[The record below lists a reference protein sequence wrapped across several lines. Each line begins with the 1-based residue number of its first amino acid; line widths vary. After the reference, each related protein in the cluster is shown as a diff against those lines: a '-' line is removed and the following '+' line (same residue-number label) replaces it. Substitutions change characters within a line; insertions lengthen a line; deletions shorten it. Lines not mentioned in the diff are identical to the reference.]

1 MRWRQPTAAQ
11 PNSPPSTAP
20 LRIDKISV
28 GVAPTPLKGG
38 AKRLESGAKRL
49 ASLEISTM
57 EAIRYIV
64 DTLLW
69 LLTLAFVLRLLFQW
83 ARADFRDPMAD
94 AIVRVTNWLIL
105 PLRKVLPPIGKI
117 DTATVVAVVAAA
129 SVRTLAALSLAGEG
143 VGDPVQFLRITV
155 VDLAGLV
162 LRIYLF
168 ALLLY
173 WLTSFVSPGGYA
185 PGIRLLSQLCEPI
198 LKPVRR
204 IIPPIG
210 QIDFSVLW
218 VSIVIGALLVL
229 LR

>member
-1 MRWRQPTAAQ
+1 
-11 PNSPPSTAP
+11 
-20 LRIDKISV
+20 
-28 GVAPTPLKGG
+28 
-38 AKRLESGAKRL
+38 
-49 ASLEISTM
+49 M

-69 LLTLAFVLRLLFQW
+69 LLAVAFLLRLLFQLV
-83 ARADFRDPMAD
+83 RADFRDPMAD

-105 PLRKVLPPIGKI
+105 PLRRLLPPIAKV
-117 DTATVVAVVAAA
+117 DTATVVAVIAVAA
-129 SVRTLAALSLAGEG
+129 VRTAALMWFDGEG
-143 VGDPVQFLRITV
+143 FGDPLAFLRVMLIGL
-155 VDLAGLV
+155 VDLT

-173 WLTSFVSPGGYA
+173 WLTSFVTPGGYA
-185 PGIRLLSQLCEPI
+185 PGVRLLAQLCEPI

-218 VSIVIGALLVL
+218 VSIAIGALLIL

>member
-1 MRWRQPTAAQ
+1 M
-11 PNSPPSTAP
+11 
-20 LRIDKISV
+20 D
-28 GVAPTPLKGG
+28 
-38 AKRLESGAKRL
+38 
-49 ASLEISTM
+49 
-57 EAIRYIV
+57 AIRYIV

-83 ARADFRDPMAD
+83 VRADFRDPMAD
-94 AIVRVTNWLIL
+94 AIVRVTNWLIM
-105 PLRKVLPPIGKI
+105 PLRKVLPPVGKV
-117 DTATVVAVVAAA
+117 DTATVVAVIAVAAL
-129 SVRTLAALSLAGEG
+129 RTFVAMAMGATGKPNLVLLLQLTAL
-143 VGDPVQFLRITV
+143 
-155 VDLAGLV
+155 DLAGLV

-168 ALLLY
+168 AMLLY

-185 PGIRLLSQLCEPI
+185 PGIRLLAQLCDPI

>member
-1 MRWRQPTAAQ
+1 M
-11 PNSPPSTAP
+11 
-20 LRIDKISV
+20 D
-28 GVAPTPLKGG
+28 
-38 AKRLESGAKRL
+38 
-49 ASLEISTM
+49 
-57 EAIRYIV
+57 AIRYIV

-69 LLTLAFVLRLLFQW
+69 LLTLAFVLRLLFQSV
-83 ARADFRDPMAD
+83 RANFRDPMAD
-94 AIVRVTNWLIL
+94 AIVRVTNWLII
-105 PLRKVLPPIGKI
+105 PLRRLLPPIRKV
-117 DTATVVAVVAAA
+117 DTATVVAVIAVA
-129 SVRTLAALSLAGEG
+129 SVRTFAALGLAGQG
-143 VGDPVQFLRITV
+143 VGDAGQFLRITV
-155 VDLAGLV
+155 VNLADLV

-185 PGIRLLSQLCEPI
+185 PGVRLLSQLCEPV

-218 VSIVIGALLVL
+218 VSIAIGALLVL

>member
-1 MRWRQPTAAQ
+1 M
-11 PNSPPSTAP
+11 
-20 LRIDKISV
+20 ISV
-28 GVAPTPLKGG
+28 GVASTPLKGG
-38 AKRLESGAKRL
+38 AKRLE
-49 ASLEISTM
+49 ISAM
-57 EAIRYIV
+57 DAIRYIV

-83 ARADFRDPMAD
+83 VRANFRDPMAD
-94 AIVRVTNWLIL
+94 AIVRITNWLIL
-105 PLRKVLPPIGKI
+105 PLRRLLPPIGKV
-117 DTATVVAVVAAA
+117 DTATVVAVVAVA
-129 SVRTLAALSLAGEG
+129 SVRTFASLGLAGQG
-143 VGDPVQFLRITV
+143 VGDVGLFLRITAV
-155 VDLAGLV
+155 NLADLV

-185 PGIRLLSQLCEPI
+185 PGVRLLSQLCEPV

-218 VSIVIGALLVL
+218 VSIAIGALLVL

>member
-1 MRWRQPTAAQ
+1 M
-11 PNSPPSTAP
+11 
-20 LRIDKISV
+20 D
-28 GVAPTPLKGG
+28 
-38 AKRLESGAKRL
+38 
-49 ASLEISTM
+49 
-57 EAIRYIV
+57 AIRYIV

-69 LLTLAFVLRLLFQW
+69 LLTLAFLLRLLFQW
-83 ARADFRDPMAD
+83 VRADFRDPIAD
-94 AIVRVTNWLIL
+94 AIVRATNWLIM
-105 PLRKVLPPIGKI
+105 PLRRLLPPIGKV
-117 DTATVVAVVAAA
+117 DTATVIAVVAVA
-129 SVRTLAALSLAGEG
+129 SVRTFAALGLAGEA
-143 VGDPVQFLRITV
+143 VGDLALFLRITI

-162 LRIYLF
+162 LRVYLF

-173 WLTSFVSPGGYA
+173 ALTSFVSPGGYA
-185 PGIRLLSQLCEPI
+185 PGVRLLSQLCEPI

>member
-1 MRWRQPTAAQ
+1 
-11 PNSPPSTAP
+11 
-20 LRIDKISV
+20 
-28 GVAPTPLKGG
+28 
-38 AKRLESGAKRL
+38 
-49 ASLEISTM
+49 M

-69 LLTLAFVLRLLFQW
+69 LLLLAFVLRFILQL
-83 ARADFRDPMAD
+83 ARADFRDPIAD

-105 PLRKVLPPIGKI
+105 PLRRILPPIAKL
-117 DTATVVAVVAAA
+117 DTATLL
-129 SVRTLAALSLAGEG
+129 SVLLIATLYSVIMMLLNGMTLAGA
-143 VGDPVQFLRITV
+143 DPVRFLSFLIIT
-155 VDLAGLV
+155 LLGMI

-173 WLTSFVSPGGYA
+173 WLASFISQGGYA
-185 PGIRLLSQLCEPI
+185 PGVRLLSQVCEPV

-204 IIPPIG
+204 LIPPIG

-218 VSIVIGALLVL
+218 VSILIGALLIL

>member
-1 MRWRQPTAAQ
+1 M
-11 PNSPPSTAP
+11 
-20 LRIDKISV
+20 D
-28 GVAPTPLKGG
+28 
-38 AKRLESGAKRL
+38 
-49 ASLEISTM
+49 
-57 EAIRYIV
+57 AIRYIV

-83 ARADFRDPMAD
+83 VRANFRDPMAD

-105 PLRKVLPPIGKI
+105 PLRRVLPPMGKL
-117 DTATVVAVVAAA
+117 DTATVVAVVAVA
-129 SVRTLAALSLAGEG
+129 SARTFATLGLNGQG
-143 VGDPVQFLRITV
+143 VGDAGLFLLITAHS
-155 VDLAGLV
+155 LADLV

-185 PGIRLLSQLCEPI
+185 PGVRLLSQLCEPI

-210 QIDFSVLW
+210 QIDFSFLW
-218 VSIVIGALLVL
+218 VAIVIGALLVL

>member
-1 MRWRQPTAAQ
+1 M
-11 PNSPPSTAP
+11 
-20 LRIDKISV
+20 D
-28 GVAPTPLKGG
+28 
-38 AKRLESGAKRL
+38 
-49 ASLEISTM
+49 
-57 EAIRYIV
+57 AIRYIV

-83 ARADFRDPMAD
+83 VRANFRDPIAD

-105 PLRKVLPPIGKI
+105 PLRRLLPPIGKV
-117 DTATVVAVVAAA
+117 DTATVVAVLAVASA
-129 SVRTLAALSLAGEG
+129 RTLADLSLAGAG
-143 VGDPVQFLRITV
+143 LGDLVQFLRMTIV
-155 VDLAGLV
+155 NLADLS

-173 WLTSFVSPGGYA
+173 WLTSVVSPGGYA
-185 PGIRLLSQLCEPI
+185 PGVRLLAQLCEPI

-218 VSIVIGALLVL
+218 VSIAIGALLVL

>member
-1 MRWRQPTAAQ
+1 M
-11 PNSPPSTAP
+11 
-20 LRIDKISV
+20 D
-28 GVAPTPLKGG
+28 
-38 AKRLESGAKRL
+38 
-49 ASLEISTM
+49 
-57 EAIRYIV
+57 AIKYIV

-83 ARADFRDPMAD
+83 VRADFRDPMAD
-94 AIVRVTNWLIL
+94 AIVRVTNWLIM
-105 PLRKVLPPIGKI
+105 PLRKVFPPIGKI
-117 DTATVVAVVAAA
+117 DTATVIAVLAVA
-129 SVRTLAALSLAGEG
+129 SVRTFAGVALAGQG
-143 VGDPVQFLRITV
+143 AVDLGLFLRVTI

-173 WLTSFVSPGGYA
+173 WLTSYVSPGGYA
-185 PGIRLLSQLCEPI
+185 PGVRLLAQLCEPI

-210 QIDFSVLW
+210 RIDFSVLW
-218 VSIVIGALLVL
+218 VSVLIGALLVL

>member
-1 MRWRQPTAAQ
+1 
-11 PNSPPSTAP
+11 
-20 LRIDKISV
+20 
-28 GVAPTPLKGG
+28 
-38 AKRLESGAKRL
+38 
-49 ASLEISTM
+49 M

-94 AIVRVTNWLIL
+94 AVVRVTNWLIL
-105 PLRKVLPPIGKI
+105 PLRRLLPPIGKI
-117 DTATVVAVVAAA
+117 DTATVIAVVAIA
-129 SVRTLAALSLAGEG
+129 SIRTLATLGL
-143 VGDPVQFLRITV
+143 VGQGIGDLTLFLRITV
-155 VDLAGLV
+155 VNLADLV
-162 LRIYLF
+162 LRVYLF

-173 WLTSFVSPGGYA
+173 WLTSFVTPGGHA
-185 PGIRLLSQLCEPI
+185 PGVRLLSQLCEPI

>member
-1 MRWRQPTAAQ
+1 M
-11 PNSPPSTAP
+11 
-20 LRIDKISV
+20 D
-28 GVAPTPLKGG
+28 
-38 AKRLESGAKRL
+38 
-49 ASLEISTM
+49 
-57 EAIRYIV
+57 AIRYIV

-83 ARADFRDPMAD
+83 VRADFRDPMAD
-94 AIVRVTNWLIL
+94 AIVRITNWMIL
-105 PLRKVLPPIGKI
+105 PLRKLLPPIGKV
-117 DTATVVAVVAAA
+117 DTATVVAVVAVA
-129 SVRTLAALSLAGEG
+129 SVRTFAALGLAGQG
-143 VGDPVQFLRITV
+143 AGDAVQFLRITT
-155 VDLAGLV
+155 VDLADLV
-162 LRIYLF
+162 LRVYLF

-173 WLTSFVSPGGYA
+173 WLTSFVSPGGRA
-185 PGIRLLSQLCEPI
+185 PGVRLLSQLCEPI